1 MTCRTIATTH
11 YSELK
16 VFALTAPGV
25 ENACCEF
32 NVETL
37 RPTYRLLIGIPG
49 KSNAFAIS
57 RKLGLPDYIID
68 EAKNQMGQKDESF
81 EDLLANLE
89 NSRVT
94 IEKEREEIASY
105 KQEIETLKN
114 RLQQKEERFS
124 EQKPARKLRRS
135 FRMRRTPPIRRS
147 ATSTSLPSLPASIK
161 NWKLSGPSYAA
172 RSRM

>member
-68 EAKNQMGQKDESF
+68 EAKNQMEQKDESF

-124 EQKPARKLRRS
+124 EQKEKMLSKAREEAQKILQDAKGHRRS
-135 FRMRRTPPIRRS
+135 DDPQHQQACQVFRRQ
-147 ATSTSLPSLPASIK
+147 
-161 NWKLSGPSYAA
+161 
-172 RSRM
+172 